1 MVGFTGEEVYV
12 GAWVKVAVGVTGVY
26 VGMRVK
32 VPEGVKEG
40 ALVFESVGVLVGRD
54 AVDVAE
60 EPGVWVGLGPGVKV
74 AVVVGRGVRVKVAV
88 AVGRGVRVKVAV
100 GRGVTVKV
108 GVGEGGGVGASPST
122 VKVPTTF
129 H

>member
-1 MVGFTGEEVYV
+1 
-12 GAWVKVAVGVTGVY
+12 
-26 VGMRVK
+26 MRVK
-32 VPEGVKEG
+32 VLEGVKEG

-54 AVDVAE
+54 EVDVAE
-60 EPGVWVGLGPGVKV
+60 EPGVFVGLGPG
-74 AVVVGRGVRVKVAV
+74 VKVAV

-108 GVGEGGGVGASPST
+108 GVDVGGGVGASPST

-129 H
+129 HW

>member
-1 MVGFTGEEVYV
+1 M
-12 GAWVKVAVGVTGVY
+12 KVAVGVTGVY

-32 VPEGVKEG
+32 VLEGVKEG
-40 ALVFESVGVLVGRD
+40 ALVFAGVGVLVGRE
-54 AVDVAE
+54 AV
-60 EPGVWVGLGPGVKV
+60 GVNRGVGVRVGEGPGVKV
-74 AVVVGRGVRVKVAV
+74 AVT
-88 AVGRGVRVKVAV
+88 VGRGVRVKVAV
-100 GRGVTVKV
+100 GRGVIVKV

>member
-1 MVGFTGEEVYV
+1 M
-12 GAWVKVAVGVTGVY
+12 KVAVGVTGVY

-32 VPEGVKEG
+32 VLDGVKEG
-40 ALVFESVGVLVGRD
+40 ALVFESVGVLVD
-54 AVDVAE
+54 LDDVEVAD
-60 EPGVWVGLGPGVKV
+60 EPGVLVGLGPGVRV
-74 AVVVGRGVRVKVAV
+74 AVT
-88 AVGRGVRVKVAV
+88 VGRGVRVKVAV

-129 H
+129 HC

>member
-1 MVGFTGEEVYV
+1 MN
-12 GAWVKVAVGVTGVY
+12 VAVGVTGVY

-32 VPEGVKEG
+32 VLEGVKEG
-40 ALVFESVGVLVGRD
+40 ALVFVSVGVLEGR
-54 AVDVAE
+54 AEVDVAE
-60 EPGVWVGLGPGVKV
+60 EPGVLVGLGPRVKV
-74 AVVVGRGVRVKVAV
+74 AVAVGRGVRVKVDV

-129 H
+129 HC